1 MKRGRMKLM
10 TRNEG
15 DDGIVVVVCGNT
27 RDVEEVPF
35 LFEFCCVL
43 SFALKK
49 FILNCSWGNCWVVP
63 IKIIVV

>member
-1 MKRGRMKLM
+1 M

-35 LFEFCCVL
+35 FSFYVFGCVGFWLLFV
-43 SFALKK
+43 
-49 FILNCSWGNCWVVP
+49 WVF
-63 IKIIVV
+63 

>member
-43 SFALKK
+43 AFGSCLCGSFEVR
-49 FILNCSWGNCWVVP
+49 WVL
-63 IKIIVV
+63 